1 MGKGD
6 SRLHARTQA
15 DADTMAA
22 KWEQTFGKA
31 YDANGVD
38 TSSLF
43 TLGERHVLD
52 PPPDWV
58 SDNEPDEV
66 RLIVTDVDRSASTI
80 TLSSEQRDA
89 MWDHI
94 QRGRDR

>member
-1 MGKGD
+1 MTDPK
-6 SRLHARTQA
+6 RLTKREA
-15 DADTMAA
+15 
-22 KWEQTFGKA
+22 TFGKA

-43 TLGERHVLD
+43 TLGERHVLEL
-52 PPPDWV
+52 PPDWA

-66 RLIVTDVDRSASTI
+66 RLIVTDVDRAASTI
-80 TLSSEQRDA
+80 TLSSEVRDA

-94 QRGRDR
+94 QRGRDK